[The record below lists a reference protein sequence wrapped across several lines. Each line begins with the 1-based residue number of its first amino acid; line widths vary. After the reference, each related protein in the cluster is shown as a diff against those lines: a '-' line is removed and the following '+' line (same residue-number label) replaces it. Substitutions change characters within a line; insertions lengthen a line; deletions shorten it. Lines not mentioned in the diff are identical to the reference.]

1 MYRFDRQRNEF
12 APVSKWWKKVSPA
25 FFEHSRTHPSGKET
39 WSSARWLV
47 GPGGSMDGLAV
58 RPCSGWQSK
67 WSRGPGRTIHAT
79 SDLHRGPC
87 SPHRRRFTSRG
98 WRAHGLEIFIRDVK
112 HTYVRACVTR
122 TRCSYCVCIWYRQGT
137 YVQVDVFDFKYT
149 MQLNISPG
157 IQSDT
162 PHPRRRSM

>member
-58 RPCSGWQSK
+58 RPYSGWQSK
-67 WSRGPGRTIHAT
+67 WSIGPVRTFHAT
-79 SDLHRGPC
+79 SDLHTAAHVRPTGDA
-87 SPHRRRFTSRG
+87 SRHEDGRHTG
-98 WRAHGLEIFIRDVK
+98 WKFSFA
-112 HTYVRACVTR
+112 T
-122 TRCSYCVCIWYRQGT
+122 
-137 YVQVDVFDFKYT
+137 
-149 MQLNISPG
+149 
-157 IQSDT
+157 
-162 PHPRRRSM
+162 